1 MVNTDFN
8 KPFPC
13 GCCGVIYPQIHKH
26 THHKTPKALGGKDTI
41 DNLID
46 LCPGCHDALHNV
58 AYKLMTRT
66 HGQAKVIESLSMIYK
81 VNVQAKQTCLDLAVQ
96 VRNAMIAQKDRGGHE
111 PNELVNVAT
120 TIRRQH
126 KTLIEA
132 RAKEL
137 KLSQEAYVRGC
148 VLADLARRFPTAQIN
163 LGEES
168 VVIKQLKKR
177 KSF

>member
-1 MVNTDFN
+1 MNDFN
-8 KPFPC
+8 KIFRC
-13 GCCGVIYPQIHKH
+13 GCCEEAYPVIHKH
-26 THHKTPKALGGKDTI
+26 SHHKTPRALGGKDTI

-58 AYKLMTRT
+58 AYKLMVKH
-66 HGQAKVIESLSMIYK
+66 HGQAKVIDSLSIIFK
-81 VNVQAKQTCLDLAVQ
+81 ENEGAKQRCLDLAVQ
-96 VRNAMIAQKDRGGHE
+96 VRNAMITQKDRGGHE
-111 PNELVNVAT
+111 PNELVNVAS

-132 RAKEL
+132 RSKEL

-148 VLADLARRFPTAQIN
+148 VLADLAKRFPTAQID

-168 VVIKQLKKR
+168 IIIKQLKKR